1 MNKHETDVFSLVFGV
16 ALLVVVGAW
25 LVAKT
30 VSITWLTMGWVF
42 AAGLVLIGLLG
53 VVSALRPARTKQ

>member
-1 MNKHETDVFSLVFGV
+1 MNRHEVDLFSLVFGV

-30 VSITWLTMGWVF
+30 VAVTWITMGWVF

-53 VVSALRPARTKQ
+53 VVSALRPTRTK